1 MAAYEA
7 QAANS
12 QALQDSFTASLFDVS
27 KDDLGKGAAGW
38 DSEVVRNLIGS
49 GTTASDEQRARIT
62 AAVTAIDTTGMSLD
76 DFKGSVS
83 DLIAPLF
90 GTGKGASETAAAL
103 LGLNDEFAAVTQSA
117 EEAAAAARQ
126 LAEEQANAAKEARN
140 NAYSA
145 LEKAIARER
154 EALEVQRSLAAES
167 VDTLTGIFET
177 IRSNVRELY
186 GEVGGTSAMQV
197 SQANAFIDNALRT
210 AQTTGYMP
218 DGAALSE
225 AIGTARSGL
234 SSGAYTSQFEAD
246 RDRLVLAGKLTT
258 LGEITGEQLTTAER
272 QLRYSEE
279 QIEQLDQT
287 LNYWRKQ
294 IDIANGTY
302 EATLSVA
309 DAIGKLQALM
319 FPDAQKPA
327 AGKTPSG
334 GGGASFGGGSG
345 AAAAPSAPDYK
356 YKTPTA
362 TISGVGVIYDYETD
376 AARIAHLDKL
386 APTFHKYDG
395 TGDLAGLAADI
406 KSKGGTAQDLAYLY
420 GFTEKDVNAALDKSG
435 IPRFDVGTNYVPRD
449 MLAQIHEGEAIVPKA
464 YNPAAN
470 PGMGGGN
477 SEVVSELR
485 ALREENRQQAG
496 EIARLNLRMARVLEK
511 FDGDG
516 MPATRDEAV
525 V

>member
-1 MAAYEA
+1 
-7 QAANS
+7 
-12 QALQDSFTASLFDVS
+12 
-27 KDDLGKGAAGW
+27 
-38 DSEVVRNLIGS
+38 
-49 GTTASDEQRARIT
+49 
-62 AAVTAIDTTGMSLD
+62 
-76 DFKGSVS
+76 
-83 DLIAPLF
+83 
-90 GTGKGASETAAAL
+90 
-103 LGLNDEFAAVTQSA
+103 
-117 EEAAAAARQ
+117 
-126 LAEEQANAAKEARN
+126 
-140 NAYSA
+140 
-145 LEKAIARER
+145 
-154 EALEVQRSLAAES
+154 
-167 VDTLTGIFET
+167 
-177 IRSNVRELY
+177 
-186 GEVGGTSAMQV
+186 
-197 SQANAFIDNALRT
+197 
-210 AQTTGYMP
+210 MP

-225 AIGTARSGL
+225 AIDTARSGL

-345 AAAAPSAPDYK
+345 AAAAPAPPAK
-356 YKTPTA
+356 YSQVTSYGTAGVGYVPVTDKA
-362 TISGVGVIYDYETD
+362 TID
-376 AARIAHLDKL
+376 RLDGL
-386 APTFHKYDG
+386 SDLYHSFDG
-395 TGDLAGLAADI
+395 TGDLTGLLSAVKAAGGSLDDLSKLSGFYASDWRKAAE
-406 KSKGGTAQDLAYLY
+406 S
-420 GFTEKDVNAALDKSG
+420 VG
-435 IPRFDVGTNYVPRD
+435 IPAFAVGTNYVPRD

-477 SEVVSELR
+477 SEVVAELR

-525 V
+525 A